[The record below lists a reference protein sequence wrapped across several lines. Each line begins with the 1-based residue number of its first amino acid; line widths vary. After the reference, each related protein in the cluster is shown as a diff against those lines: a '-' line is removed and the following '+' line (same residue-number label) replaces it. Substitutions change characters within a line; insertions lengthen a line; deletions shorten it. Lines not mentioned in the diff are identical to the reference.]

1 MIKGFL
7 ISRLPF
13 IFALLFRHIRMT
25 RLLYF
30 SCLICML
37 LSCSKGYRIKGT
49 SNLTG
54 LDGKTVSLMTAVDSQ
69 WEQIDS
75 CELLHG
81 VFRMKGRIDS
91 TMIATLFLDGQA
103 VMPLILE
110 PGKIDVVISDFM
122 LNVSGAPLN
131 DSLYAFIAEKYKLDL
146 RAVELE
152 RIEPQ
157 MIMNGHAPEEIE
169 AYVDSM
175 YTRLGNDMRNLVL
188 GFIKKNYDNV
198 LSLCG
203 FSMLCNGLPRP
214 MITPLMQEVID
225 DAPRNFLSH
234 PSISGFLRTAYEATE
249 GYGVADATAE

>member
-1 MIKGFL
+1 
-7 ISRLPF
+7 
-13 IFALLFRHIRMT
+13 MT
-25 RLLYF
+25 RLLYI
-30 SCLICML
+30 SCLACML

-49 SNLTG
+49 SNLSN
-54 LDGKTVSLMTAVDSQ
+54 LEGKTVMLMTAVENQ
-69 WEQIDS
+69 WELIDS

-81 VFRMKGRIDS
+81 SFRMNGRVDS

-103 VMPLILE
+103 VMPLIIE
-110 PGKIDVVISDFM
+110 PGKIDVVISDLM

-157 MIMNGHAPEEIE
+157 MIMNGYASDVIE

-175 YTRLGNDMRNLVL
+175 YTRLGNDMRSLVL
-188 GFIKKNYDNV
+188 GFIRENYDNV

-214 MITPLMQEVID
+214 LITPLMQEVID
-225 DAPRNFLSH
+225 DAPKEFLSH
-234 PSISGFLRTAYEATE
+234 PSISEYLRLVHEDTE
-249 GYGVADATAE
+249 RYGVASVVAE

>member
-1 MIKGFL
+1 
-7 ISRLPF
+7 
-13 IFALLFRHIRMT
+13 MT
-25 RLLYF
+25 RLLYI
-30 SCLICML
+30 SCLACML

-49 SNLTG
+49 SNLSN
-54 LDGKTVSLMTAVDSQ
+54 LEGKTVMLMTAVENQ
-69 WEQIDS
+69 WELIDS

-81 VFRMKGRIDS
+81 SFRMKGRVDS
-91 TMIATLFLDGQA
+91 TMVATLFLDGQA
-103 VMPLILE
+103 VMPLIIE
-110 PGKIDVVISDFM
+110 PGKIDVVISDLM

-157 MIMNGHAPEEIE
+157 MIMNGYASDVIE

-188 GFIKKNYDNV
+188 GFIRKNYDNV

-214 MITPLMQEVID
+214 LITPLMQEVID
-225 DAPRNFLSH
+225 DAPKEFLSH
-234 PSISGFLRTAYEATE
+234 PSISEYLRLAHEDTE
-249 GYGVADATAE
+249 RYGVASVVAE

>member
-1 MIKGFL
+1 
-7 ISRLPF
+7 
-13 IFALLFRHIRMT
+13 
-25 RLLYF
+25 
-30 SCLICML
+30 ML

-49 SNLTG
+49 SNLSN
-54 LDGKTVSLMTAVDSQ
+54 LEGKTVMLMTAVENQ
-69 WEQIDS
+69 WELIDS

-81 VFRMKGRIDS
+81 SFRMNGRVDS

-103 VMPLILE
+103 VMPLIIE
-110 PGKIDVVISDFM
+110 PGKIDVVISDLM

-157 MIMNGHAPEEIE
+157 MIMNGYASDVIE

-175 YTRLGNDMRNLVL
+175 YTRLGNDMRSLVL
-188 GFIKKNYDNV
+188 GFIRENYDNV

-214 MITPLMQEVID
+214 LITPLMQEVID
-225 DAPRNFLSH
+225 DAPKEFLSH
-234 PSISGFLRTAYEATE
+234 PLISEYLRLVHEDTE
-249 GYGVADATAE
+249 RYGVASVVAE

>member
-1 MIKGFL
+1 
-7 ISRLPF
+7 
-13 IFALLFRHIRMT
+13 
-25 RLLYF
+25 
-30 SCLICML
+30 ML

-49 SNLTG
+49 SNLSN
-54 LDGKTVSLMTAVDSQ
+54 LEGKTVMLMTAVENQ
-69 WEQIDS
+69 WELIDS

-81 VFRMKGRIDS
+81 SFRMNGRVDS

-103 VMPLILE
+103 VMPLIIE
-110 PGKIDVVISDFM
+110 PGKIDVVISDLM

-157 MIMNGHAPEEIE
+157 MIMNGYASDVIE

-175 YTRLGNDMRNLVL
+175 YTRLGNDMRSLVL
-188 GFIKKNYDNV
+188 GFIRENYDNV

-214 MITPLMQEVID
+214 LITPLMQEVID
-225 DAPRNFLSH
+225 DAPKEFLSH
-234 PSISGFLRTAYEATE
+234 PSISEYLRLVHEDTE
-249 GYGVADATAE
+249 RYGVASVVAE

>member
-30 SCLICML
+30 SCLMCML

-69 WEQIDS
+69 WELIDS

-188 GFIKKNYDNV
+188 GFIRKNYDNV

-234 PSISGFLRTAYEATE
+234 PSISGFLRKAHEATE
-249 GYGVADATAE
+249 GYGVADAAAE

>member
-7 ISRLPF
+7 VSRIPF

-25 RLLYF
+25 RLLYI
-30 SCLICML
+30 SCLVCML

-49 SNLTG
+49 SNLRS
-54 LDGKTVSLMTAVDSQ
+54 LDGKTVTLMTAVDNQ
-69 WEQIDS
+69 WQLIDS

-81 VFRMKGRIDS
+81 SFRMNGRVDS
-91 TMIATLFLDGQA
+91 TVIATLFLDGEA

-122 LNVSGAPLN
+122 LDVSGAPLN

-146 RAVELE
+146 RVVELE

-157 MIMNGHAPEEIE
+157 MIMNGHSSDEIE

-175 YTRLGNDMRNLVL
+175 YTRLGNDMRSLVL

-214 MITPLMQEVID
+214 MVTPLMQEVID
-225 DAPRNFLSH
+225 DAPEKFLSH
-234 PSISGFLRTAYEATE
+234 PSISNFLRMAHEDTE
-249 GYGVADATAE
+249 RYGVADVVIE